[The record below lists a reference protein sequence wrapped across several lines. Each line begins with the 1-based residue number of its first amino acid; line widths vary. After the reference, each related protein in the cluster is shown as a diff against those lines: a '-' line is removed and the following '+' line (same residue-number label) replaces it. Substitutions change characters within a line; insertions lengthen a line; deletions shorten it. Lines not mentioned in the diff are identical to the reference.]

1 MDNISI
7 LYNTQGI
14 FDYEQKYKSIIE
26 ADMISTIK
34 VITGNSKMEIFMI
47 DTKNI
52 ISARKSLRVFFTKT
66 FKQIIA
72 LHW

>member
-52 ISARKSLRVFFTKT
+52 ISARKSLRVFFKKT